1 MGEFQLLP
9 DERLLI
15 NDPHAKWIMGE
26 MKAVEGRIR
35 LTGSRLVFEKPE
47 HAYFGFL
54 KSLIKGLGAKIIF
67 EIKRSEVTAV
77 SKVEAGKK
85 ARLKIETKFER
96 PKMFETMKMDTIIG
110 EMKKFIPDNPT
121 NNT

>member
-1 MGEFQLLP
+1 MSSFQLQ
-9 DERLLI
+9 DGERLLI

-54 KSLIKGLGAKIIF
+54 KAVIKSLDAQIIF
-67 EIKRSEVTAV
+67 EIKRTEITAV
-77 SKVEAGKK
+77 DKIDAGKK
-85 ARLKIETKFER
+85 SRLKIETKFER
-96 PKMFETMKMDTIIG
+96 PKMFETIKIETIMG
-110 EMKKFIPDNPT
+110 ELKKTIT
-121 NNT
+121 KSE